1 MRVGFVGLGAMGS
14 GMARNLRGAGFLS
27 GVWNRTAAKAEALAT
42 ELGIPAYDRLDRLA
56 AASDLVVICVSADAD
71 VLAAI
76 EGLLPGLAAGAV
88 VVDCSTVS
96 GETARR
102 VAEYLHSR
110 GVDFL
115 DAPVTGGVEGARNG
129 NLAMMVGGSP
139 EVLERVRP
147 ALAAMASRILHMGEV
162 GAGQATK
169 AANQILCA
177 GINQAVSE
185 ALAFAKALG
194 LDLGKAIQVLSSGAG
209 GNWFLEKRGPTMIR
223 GIYEPGF
230 KLTLHHK
237 DLNLCLDVAKH
248 LGLSLPIVTLTRN
261 EYAELIEQGHGE
273 EDISALF
280 RLKSGKSPC

>member
-14 GMARNLRGAGFLS
+14 GMVRNLHGAGFLS

-71 VLAAI
+71 VLAVI

-102 VAEYLHSR
+102 VAERLRSR

-129 NLAMMVGGSP
+129 TLAMMVGGSP
-139 EVLERVRP
+139 EVLERIRP
-147 ALAAMASRILHMGEV
+147 ALAAMASRILHMGGV
-162 GAGQATK
+162 GAGQAAK
-169 AANQILCA
+169 AVNQVLCA
-177 GINQAVSE
+177 GINQAVTE
-185 ALAFAKALG
+185 ALAFAEALE
-194 LDLGKAIQVLSSGAG
+194 LDLEKVIQVLCAGAG
-209 GNWFLEKRGPTMIR
+209 GNWFLERRGPTMIR

-237 DLNLCLDVAKH
+237 DLNLCLEAAKD
-248 LGLSLPIVTLTRN
+248 LGLSLPLATATRDD
-261 EYAELIEQGHGE
+261 YAALMEQGHGE

-280 RLKSGKSPC
+280 RRKSRKSLA